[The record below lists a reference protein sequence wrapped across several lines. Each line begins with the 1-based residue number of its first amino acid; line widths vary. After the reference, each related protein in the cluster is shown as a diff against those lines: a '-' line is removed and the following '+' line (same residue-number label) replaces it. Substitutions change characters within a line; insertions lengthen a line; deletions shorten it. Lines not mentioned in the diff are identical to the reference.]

1 MDGSAVGF
9 VPTMNLNPVIRTADD
24 AEKAE
29 DE

>member
-1 MDGSAVGF
+1 VGF
-9 VPTMNLNPVIRTADD
+9 VPTMNLNLVIRTADD